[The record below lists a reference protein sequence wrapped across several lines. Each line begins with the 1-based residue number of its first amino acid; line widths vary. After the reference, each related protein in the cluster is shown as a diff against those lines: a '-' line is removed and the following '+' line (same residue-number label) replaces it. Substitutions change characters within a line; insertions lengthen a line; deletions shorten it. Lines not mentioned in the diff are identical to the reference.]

1 MVSALTRLW
10 KEPEIR
16 NGLLFILFAVT
27 VFRIAAHIPV
37 PGIDATSLAAL
48 LNQSQLLG
56 LLNVFSGG
64 TLSNFSVVAL
74 GVAPYITASIIFQL
88 LGMIFPSVEEMQ
100 KEEQGRRTLNRWTR
114 VSTVPL
120 AGLQAYS
127 LMVLL
132 GQQGIF
138 GGVTLSLWQ
147 WVVAVVTMTSGT
159 VFLMW
164 LGELISERKMG
175 NGISLLIFAGIVAS
189 FPAFFANTVSTY
201 TSSQLIDMLLFVASI
216 LLTILGVVFVNEAQR
231 NIPIQYARG
240 GSGKVSSTLP
250 IRVNL
255 GGMIPILFAMS
266 LLITPGLIAQF
277 FVNANTAWVSTV
289 AQWFVAFSGNTFW
302 YGVAQFFLVI
312 IFTFFYGSIVFRPE
326 QASENLQKQ
335 GGFVPGVRPGEHT
348 TKYIQWVMNR
358 VLFIGAV
365 FLAVLAVMP
374 LMIQAITGNPLL
386 AVGGAS
392 ILIVV
397 SVVIDVV
404 KQIEAQLSM
413 RSYEA

>member
-1 MVSALTRLW
+1 MASALVRLW

-27 VFRIAAHIPV
+27 VFRVVAHIPV
-37 PGIDATSLAAL
+37 PGIDASSLAAL

-56 LLNVFSGG
+56 LLNVFAGG

-120 AGLQAYS
+120 AALQGYS

-138 GGVTLSLWQ
+138 GGAVFTPWQ
-147 WVVAVVTMTSGT
+147 WTVAISTMTAGT
-159 VFLMW
+159 IFLMW
-164 LGELISERKMG
+164 LGEMISERKMG
-175 NGISLLIFAGIVAS
+175 NGISILIFAGIVAS
-189 FPAFFANTVSTY
+189 FPGFFANAVATY
-201 TSSQLIDMLLFVASI
+201 TSSQLIDMLLFIAAT

-231 NIPIQYARG
+231 NIPVQYARG
-240 GSGKVSSTLP
+240 GSGKVSSVLP
-250 IRVNL
+250 LRVNL

-266 LLITPGLIAQF
+266 LLVTPGLLAQF
-277 FVNANTAWVSTV
+277 FVNASTAWVSTA
-289 AQWFVAFSGNTFW
+289 AQWVIAFTGNTFA
-302 YGVAQFFLVI
+302 YGVTQFFLVI
-312 IFTFFYGSIVFRPE
+312 LFTFFYGSIVFRPE
-326 QASENLQKQ
+326 QVSENLQKQ
-335 GGFVPGVRPGEHT
+335 GGFIPGVRPGNHT
-348 TKYIQWVMNR
+348 TQYLQWVMNR
-358 VLFIGAV
+358 VLLVGAV
-365 FLAVLAVMP
+365 FLAVLAVLP
-374 LMIQAITGNPLL
+374 SIVQAVTGNPLL

-392 ILIVV
+392 VLIVV

-404 KQIEAQLSM
+404 KQVEAQLSM

>member
-1 MVSALTRLW
+1 MASALVRLW

-16 NGLLFILFAVT
+16 NGLLFILLAVT
-27 VFRIAAHIPV
+27 IFRVVAHIPV
-37 PGIDATSLAAL
+37 PGIDASSLAAL

-56 LLNVFSGG
+56 LLNVFAGG

-120 AGLQAYS
+120 AALQGYS

-138 GGVTLSLWQ
+138 GGAAFTPWQ
-147 WVVAVVTMTSGT
+147 WTVAIATMTAGT
-159 VFLMW
+159 IFLMW
-164 LGELISERKMG
+164 LGEMISERKMG
-175 NGISLLIFAGIVAS
+175 NGISILIFAGIVAS
-189 FPAFFANTVSTY
+189 FPGFFANAAATY
-201 TSSQLIDMLLFVASI
+201 TSSQLIDMLLFVACT

-231 NIPIQYARG
+231 NIPVQYARG
-240 GSGKVSSTLP
+240 GSGKVSSVLP
-250 IRVNL
+250 LRVNL

-266 LLITPGLIAQF
+266 LLVTPGLLAQF
-277 FVNANTAWVSTV
+277 FVNASTAWVSTA
-289 AQWFVAFSGNTFW
+289 AQWVIAFTSNTFA
-302 YGVAQFFLVI
+302 YGITQFLLVI
-312 IFTFFYGSIVFRPE
+312 LFTFFYGSIVFRPE
-326 QASENLQKQ
+326 QVSENLQKQ
-335 GGFVPGVRPGEHT
+335 GGFIPGVRPGEHT
-348 TKYIQWVMNR
+348 TKYLQWVMNR
-358 VLFIGAV
+358 VLLVGAV

-374 LMIQAITGNPLL
+374 SIVQAVTGNPLL

-392 ILIVV
+392 VLIVV

-404 KQIEAQLSM
+404 KQVEAQLSM
-413 RSYEA
+413 RSYE